1 MEAFEL
7 EEVEADDDEDE
18 PQPNVKPIMVT
29 RQARANIRINDRRDL
44 HPNTPKKN
52 SPTIATLARG
62 AFKGEVVC
70 CLLLL
75 NFEVEWPIFRF
86 PPPPP
91 LIEVLEQAD
100 ELVSMVIVAVTALV
114 PETVASESE

>member
-62 AFKGEVVC
+62 AFKGKVVC
-70 CLLLL
+70 CRLPL
-75 NFEVEWPIFRF
+75 NVEVERPIFRF
-86 PPPPP
+86 PPPP
-91 LIEVLEQAD
+91 LTEVLEQAD
-100 ELVSMVIVAVTALV
+100 ELVSIVIVVVTALV
-114 PETVASESE
+114 PETVTSESE

>member
-1 MEAFEL
+1 LEAFEL

-29 RQARANIRINDRRDL
+29 RQARANIRINERRDL
-44 HPNTPKKN
+44 HPNSPKK
-52 SPTIATLARG
+52 SPTIATPARG
-62 AFKGEVVC
+62 AFKGKAVC
-70 CLLLL
+70 CRLLLTV
-75 NFEVEWPIFRF
+75 EVERPIFRF
-86 PPPPP
+86 PPPP
-91 LIEVLEQAD
+91 LMEVLEQAD